1 MSDFLEKFLSPEAR
15 KRYNGNSSTSS
26 RSYDNNL
33 RRYSDLYL
41 LGYSASEPESSRHH
55 ALEIGVEKYGL
66 KKTVDHL
73 HMCIKRSL
81 SRSIPHT
88 DAVNTWIRDI
98 KWLREIYEGE
108 HPDFVWPE
116 SYEGF

>member
-15 KRYNGNSSTSS
+15 ERYNGNSSTSS

-41 LGYSASEPESSRHH
+41 LGYSTSEPESSRHN
-55 ALEIGVEKYGL
+55 ALEKGVDELGL

-88 DAVNTWIRDI
+88 AAVNTWIRDI
-98 KWLREIYEGE
+98 KWLREIYGGE
-108 HPDFVWPE
+108 NPDFVWPE
-116 SYEGF
+116 SYGGF